1 MVISEPGLLCLESSS
16 YRLVRGLA
24 ALWFG
29 PSDPDSLPDHAYL
42 GSERPPVRMTPR
54 APETVPAAVLTV
66 SAAAAPSEIETQQY
80 EEPAVNDTPERDET
94 ETQDAP
100 LTAQERRARSAA
112 LRGLLLSRQRRFS
125 AAQSA
130 FTEAARLD
138 PELSL
143 ESVPTFW
150 DLERGAHEAV
160 VRAYSDVGRTYE
172 ASMLASRL
180 RTTFRP
186 RLLAPRGNRPST
198 VG

>member
-1 MVISEPGLLCLESSS
+1 V
-16 YRLVRGLA
+16 
-24 ALWFG
+24 ALPTATSAVAVAQS
-29 PSDPDSLPDHAYL
+29 PSDIAIQDH
-42 GSERPPVRMTPR
+42 
-54 APETVPAAVLTV
+54 
-66 SAAAAPSEIETQQY
+66 
-80 EEPAVNDTPERDET
+80 EEPAVSETPERDDA
-94 ETQDAP
+94 ETQDEP

-112 LRGLLLSRQRRFS
+112 LRGLLLSRQRRFT

-138 PELSL
+138 PKLSI

-150 DLERGAHEAV
+150 ELERGAHEAV

-186 RLLAPRGNRPST
+186 RLLTPRGSRPST